1 MFVFSSV
8 VLFSSEFWMLLVFNV
23 VLMIVFLEKKFVYGG
38 ILIIVRYVRLKVV
51 NVIGRVVCRLL

>member
-23 VLMIVFLEKKFVYGG
+23 VLMIVFLEKKFVNGG